1 MEISKLKLNDL
12 KKFFIK
18 YKKTI
23 ILIVVVLLICY
34 LMKDVV
40 EGYVLDEGGEHCS
53 SRYIDLGQNT
63 CIPDVNDDEVASNAH
78 ESYCSTLMK
87 PENECS
93 RDGRDM
99 GDIILEEDDK
109 TAINLYRG
117 DTSNDGIDNINSI
130 NAIISTPGE
139 GTDAEGTYDE
149 TSPLMENYDCKVGV
163 SDSCSSLTSLNECE
177 NEENKPYCY
186 WVDCRFQESSNPFSQ
201 SIMYNYDDYTTI
213 QDWATCVETHMKDS
227 GKTNED
233 IQNFKKQIN
242 RVGTRAHFNG
252 SWDNESGYYAD
263 DGDNITL
270 KDGVTLP
277 TNSWGNTFTENDV
290 TTLNSTSAKRGEHGM
305 LEGVT
310 LDRNYR
316 LLNRDGNANPDIF
329 PNEWKN
335 TINKKKRECKS
346 KETDGVIGWDN
357 SLHNIKCLNYD
368 STIKE
373 VSFNINIGEPH
384 SGCGC
389 PENDEGDKVCSPGQD
404 VLLRERLSD
413 PDCNYIQAGYDS
425 LKSGLYNIANVPSE
439 FIGSKMMNIGSAIKS
454 II

>member
-117 DTSNDGIDNINSI
+117 DTSNDGIDNINDI
-130 NAIISTPGE
+130 NTIISTPGE
-139 GTDAEGTYDE
+139 GTGAEGTYDE

-316 LLNRDGNANPDIF
+316 LLNRDGNAILIF
-329 PNEWKN
+329 SRMNGK
-335 TINKKKRECKS
+335 IQSIKKRESAKAKKPMES
-346 KETDGVIGWDN
+346 LVGII

-389 PENDEGDKVCSPGQD
+389 PENDEGDKVCYL
-404 VLLRERLSD
+404 VRMFFLEN
-413 PDCNYIQAGYDS
+413 DCQT
-425 LKSGLYNIANVPSE
+425 LIAITFRQVM
-439 FIGSKMMNIGSAIKS
+439 IL
-454 II
+454 